1 MGKVTVGGDPESY
14 MDAPRISADDK
25 DKLGG
30 GGSIIAS
37 VLDLL
42 GVHKQV
48 AKNPADPATTQTVPA
63 ANNIPTLDIAESVFS
78 QGADYGQSGDWGKQY
93 LKGLSPIKS
102 IDPNEALKGF

>member
-25 DKLGG
+25 DKIG

-48 AKNPADPATTQTVPA
+48 AKNPADPATTQSVPA
-63 ANNIPTLDIAESVFS
+63 ANNIPTLDIAESVFGGES
-78 QGADYGQSGDWGKQY
+78 DWSSQY
-93 LKGLSPIKS
+93 LKRASGLKS
-102 IDPNEALKGF
+102 MDPLGF